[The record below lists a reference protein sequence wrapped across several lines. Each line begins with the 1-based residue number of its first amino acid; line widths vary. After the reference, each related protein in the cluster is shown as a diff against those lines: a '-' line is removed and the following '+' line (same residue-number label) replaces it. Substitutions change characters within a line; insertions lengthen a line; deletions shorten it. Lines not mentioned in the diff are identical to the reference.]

1 MGEASD
7 GRGLQVQIT
16 GSSSGAR
23 PISWPEPGI
32 ACVWLP
38 QLPLRVEVLRRPELE
53 RRPLVLGGGPGERRL
68 VQFCS
73 PEAEW
78 HGIQP
83 GLPLREVFALC
94 RDAIVLQPD
103 PVRIAEVLDESLIG
117 LQHVSPTVELQGEQF
132 LLDLRGL
139 REVYHADLA
148 VLEQTIR
155 SAIPGL
161 LQPRVGVAAGR
172 FTAIVAARVAPFPG
186 IHAVP
191 GSETRTFLALSPIS
205 HLLLDPGLSRRLELF
220 GVHTLAELAALPF
233 TAVQA
238 QFGPTGARAW
248 RLANGQDDEPVIPH
262 RFHPA
267 IRASIFF
274 DDPLASI
281 DAVIMAVDH
290 LLARA
295 FRDPVLNGRSV
306 RQARLR
312 ALLADGTSWERLVS
326 FKEALLSRD
335 AARSTLHSKLQL
347 PNALPVVPI
356 EELSLELMGLG
367 SEGAKQS
374 GLFSIHA
381 RQERQIAEA
390 ARQLSLRFGRTPLAR
405 AVEVEPWSRIPERR
419 WALLPYDL

>member
-1 MGEASD
+1 LQLQLT
-7 GRGLQVQIT
+7 GL
-16 GSSSGAR
+16 SNGAR

-38 QLPLRVEVLRRPELE
+38 QLPLQVEVLRRPELE
-53 RRPLVLGGGPGERRL
+53 GRPLVLGGGPGERRL
-68 VQFCS
+68 VQLCS

-78 HGIQP
+78 YGIQP

-94 RDAIVLQPD
+94 RDAVVLQPD
-103 PVRIAEVLDESLIG
+103 PVRIAEALDECLSR
-117 LQHVSPTVELQGEQF
+117 LQRVSPIVELEGEQL

-139 REVYHADLA
+139 CEVYHADLA
-148 VLEQTIR
+148 VLEQAIR
-155 SAIPGL
+155 AAIPGL
-161 LQPRVGVAAGR
+161 LQPRIGVAGGR
-172 FTAIVAARVAPFPG
+172 FTATVAARMAPFPG
-186 IHAVP
+186 IRAVP
-191 GSETRTFLALSPIS
+191 ASETRAFLASAPIS
-205 HLLLDPGLSRRLELF
+205 HVRFALDLSRRLEVF
-220 GVHTLAELAALPF
+220 GVRTLAELAALPF

-238 QFGPTGARAW
+238 QFGPPGARAW
-248 RLANGQDDEPVIPH
+248 WLANGQDDEPVIPH

-267 IRASIFF
+267 IRASLFF
-274 DDPLASI
+274 DDPLASV
-281 DAVIMAVDH
+281 DAVTMAVDH
-290 LLARA
+290 LLTRA

-312 ALLADGTSWERLVS
+312 ALLADGASWERLVT

-335 AARSTLHSKLQL
+335 AARSTLRSRLQL
-347 PNALPVVPI
+347 PNALPLAPI

-367 SEGAKQS
+367 SEGAKQA

-381 RQERQIAEA
+381 RQEGQIAEA
-390 ARQLSLRFGRTPLAR
+390 VRQLSARLGRTPVAR